1 MTQLS
6 CQAVTVHGHVRT
18 APALLN
24 IFSLQSALESIFIN
38 TISIAD
44 DSCHVMAARQF
55 YADAI
60 HREVNEHRQKI
71 MLAVRA
77 PSSNRP
83 DHMKRYKLVY
93 KVSNYCNELVELCS
107 CFCLRPWYKY
117 PNGLPYTTPLHSTPL
132 HLTP

>member
-6 CQAVTVHGHVRT
+6 CQADTVHGHVRT

-24 IFSLQSALESIFIN
+24 ILSLQFTLESIFIN
-38 TISIAD
+38 TISKAD

-60 HREVNEHRQKI
+60 HREVNEHSHKI
-71 MLAVRA
+71 ILAVTT

-83 DHMKRYKLVY
+83 DHM
-93 KVSNYCNELVELCS
+93 
-107 CFCLRPWYKY
+107 
-117 PNGLPYTTPLHSTPL
+117 
-132 HLTP
+132 

>member
-1 MTQLS
+1 M
-6 CQAVTVHGHVRT
+6 
-18 APALLN
+18 
-24 IFSLQSALESIFIN
+24 
-38 TISIAD
+38 AD

-60 HREVNEHRQKI
+60 HREVNEHRQKK
-71 MLAVRA
+71 MLAVTT

-117 PNGLPYTTPLHSTPL
+117 LNGLQYTTPL